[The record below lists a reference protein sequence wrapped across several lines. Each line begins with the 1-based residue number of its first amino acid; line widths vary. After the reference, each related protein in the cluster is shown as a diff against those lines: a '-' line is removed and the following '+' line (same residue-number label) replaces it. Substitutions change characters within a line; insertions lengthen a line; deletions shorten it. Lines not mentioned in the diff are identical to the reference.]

1 MGKAARRKRRT
12 QSSSASTKPAL
23 APYVARPFEAL
34 AGETDWVAMR
44 EIVPAATAP
53 LQVRLPANGGAGEGE
68 GNGSEGGSAG
78 EGEAVHD
85 ILLVSVLP
93 GAVPALHRGDGA
105 VLVALQS
112 RTSSGDASRDI
123 VQAIQAAVSAPAGT
137 PINSLPAAT
146 ADTPRLQDVIVGD
159 DPIEVTV
166 HDDFNFWIS
175 EDTDSEAAKA
185 SLEQMNDA
193 VVPTVRIAEVPSAYW
208 CTMTGR
214 AYIRW
219 ILPDDE
225 DEATRALARLQA
237 AGEHTLGEGTTLL
250 GAFRAAGLLVPVLEV
265 DPAAEPASHGPALAE
280 LAQRYAGALAV
291 TDDLTPAQRRARDGL
306 ISRQITLR

>member
-12 QSSSASTKPAL
+12 QSSSAPIKSKPAL
-23 APYVARPFEAL
+23 APYVARPFEGL

-44 EIVPAATAP
+44 EIIPAATAP
-53 LQVRLPANGGAGEGE
+53 LTVKVATEDGAEPE
-68 GNGSEGGSAG
+68 ER
-78 EGEAVHD
+78 E
-85 ILLVSVLP
+85 IQLVSVLP
-93 GAVPALHRGDGA
+93 GAVPALHRSDGE

-123 VQAIQAAVSAPAGT
+123 VQAIQAAASAPAGT
-137 PINSLPAAT
+137 PVNSLPAAT
-146 ADTPRLQDVIVGD
+146 AEIPRLDEVIVGD
-159 DPIEVTV
+159 GPIEVTV
-166 HDDFNFWIS
+166 HDDFNFWIA
-175 EDTDSEAAKA
+175 EDNDSEAAKR
-185 SLEQMNDA
+185 SLEQMNDS
-193 VVPTVRIAEVPSAYW
+193 VVPTVRIDTVTSAYW

-265 DPAAEPASHGPALAE
+265 DPEAEPASHGEALAE
-280 LAQRYAGALAV
+280 LAARYEKALAA
-291 TDDLTPAQRRARDGL
+291 DEPLSPAERRARDGL
-306 ISRQITLR
+306 ISRQVTLR